1 MKIKKIYKADVE
13 KFFNFLKKLDYETD
27 FMMYE
32 PDERTWNETQLI
44 KQLENG
50 NNLFLGVFHDQDIIG
65 FLSAERGCYKRT
77 KHSAYIVI
85 GILGNFQNQGIGA
98 KLFEELKIW
107 TKENDIKRLELTV
120 ETSNVNAIKLYMKN
134 GFVIE
139 GVKKNTMLVN
149 NKLRDEYMMAR
160 LY

>member
-1 MKIKKIYKADVE
+1 M
-13 KFFNFLKKLDYETD
+13 
-27 FMMYE
+27 
-32 PDERTWNETQLI
+32 
-44 KQLENG
+44 
-50 NNLFLGVFHDQDIIG
+50 
-65 FLSAERGCYKRT
+65 
-77 KHSAYIVI
+77 
-85 GILGNFQNQGIGA
+85 GA

-107 TKENDIKRLELTV
+107 TKENDIKRLELTA
-120 ETSNVNAIKLYMKN
+120 ETSNVNAIKLYRKN